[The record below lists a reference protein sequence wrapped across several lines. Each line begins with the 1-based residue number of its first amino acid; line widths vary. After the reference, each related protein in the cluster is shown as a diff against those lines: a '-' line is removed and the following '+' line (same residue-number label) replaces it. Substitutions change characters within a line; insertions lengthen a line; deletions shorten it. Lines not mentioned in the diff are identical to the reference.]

1 MEKEVPEKIIERVR
15 KLLRLKESATQI
27 GSEGEAH
34 APASAVHRLLL
45 EYNLSLHDIGA
56 ENPQNRMAAGESG
69 RISYKDAAGNIWKR
83 DLMRVLCDYNY
94 CRMLLYTGTTYMVV
108 IGTEENAAT
117 VIVLFDYLRKTFKRL
132 SEEKYTEYAKG
143 RRGYWRTV
151 KGKKNYI
158 RSYLEGCMPGLRI
171 QLEKLAQAPQEKG
184 LAACH
189 KKLIDDYMGKIKL
202 VLVKRKPVTLKHKT
216 NYDAFMS
223 GMDDG
228 RHVNL
233 NRQLSDNTLF

>member
-1 MEKEVPEKIIERVR
+1 MNMEKEVPEKIIERVR

-56 ENPQNRMAAGESG
+56 ENPQNRMAADESG

-132 SEEKYTEYAKG
+132 S
-143 RRGYWRTV
+143 
-151 KGKKNYI
+151 I
-158 RSYLEGCMPGLRI
+158 R
-171 QLEKLAQAPQEKG
+171 
-184 LAACH
+184 
-189 KKLIDDYMGKIKL
+189 
-202 VLVKRKPVTLKHKT
+202 
-216 NYDAFMS
+216 
-223 GMDDG
+223 
-228 RHVNL
+228 
-233 NRQLSDNTLF
+233 LFPEPAGTGTDV